1 LKKRGRLK
9 GDCKLGQKMK
19 VILNLIK
26 IKKMNNLQKSPQ
38 QQELQ
43 IRESS
48 LNLSIAVA
56 IERTKTEP
64 FIIQPMVQDILS
76 EFPRISN
83 DDFTLAIRNGSL
95 GKYGKTYKLSTQEV
109 CFWIREYLKEKNKKT
124 LVI

>member
-1 LKKRGRLK
+1 
-9 GDCKLGQKMK
+9 
-19 VILNLIK
+19 
-26 IKKMNNLQKSPQ
+26 MNNLQKLPQ

-76 EFPRISN
+76 EFPKISN

-109 CFWIREYLKEKNKKT
+109 CLWIREYLKEKNKKT

>member
-1 LKKRGRLK
+1 
-9 GDCKLGQKMK
+9 
-19 VILNLIK
+19 
-26 IKKMNNLQKSPQ
+26 MNNLQKSPQ

>member
-1 LKKRGRLK
+1 
-9 GDCKLGQKMK
+9 
-19 VILNLIK
+19 
-26 IKKMNNLQKSPQ
+26 MNNLQKSPQ

-64 FIIQPMVQDILS
+64 FNIQPMVQDIMS

-95 GKYGKTYKLSTQEV
+95 GKYGLTYKFSTQSV

-124 LVI
+124 LMI